1 MITKYFTKVV
11 VKFNPFG
18 PEAKSA
24 RIFLSQIP
32 PSLRGICAVDFELLD
47 AQSKNKPTVQVTF
60 KDKTVMEGDPV
71 TLKIADFANL
81 FDRHSRKLQ
90 FQEEISK

>member
-32 PSLRGICAVDFELLD
+32 PSLRGICAIDFELLNS
-47 AQSKNKPTVQVTF
+47 QSTKKPIVQVTF
-60 KDKTVMEGDPV
+60 KDKTTMEGDPV
-71 TLKIADFANL
+71 NMNIADFANM
-81 FDRHSRKLQ
+81 FDRHSKKLA
-90 FQEEISK
+90 FQDEISK